1 MRRVGEFDGALG
13 ETLHRPVCAA
23 LPSGQAAFDLVSG
36 DWGAIVPVIGTA
48 AARAALIGV
57 GMAVVGERKHLV
69 RNAIGGAA
77 AIEGFVLMWAIF
89 KRAQS

>member
-13 ETLHRPVCAA
+13 EALQRPVCAA

-36 DWGAIVPVIGTA
+36 DWSAIVPVIGTA

-57 GMAVVGERKHLV
+57 GMAIAGEREHLV

-77 AIEGFVLMWAIF
+77 AIEGFVLLWAIY
-89 KRAQS
+89 RRSRQ